1 MISILANRIIVDIL
15 ANHRMVGNTHEVSRQ
30 ITDHELKIGDSVT
43 DGAEEAEEGHDGVEI
58 LIADLPATG
67 QPG

>member
-1 MISILANRIIVDIL
+1 MANRIIVDIL

-58 LIADLPATG
+58 LIADLPAAG
-67 QPG
+67 QPA